1 MLSDSKIMTSGVEN
15 SIMSDTSDTAVE
27 NVLILQGGGSL
38 GAFGC
43 GVFKALAN
51 SNMKIDI
58 IAGTS
63 IGGLNAS
70 IMAGAREEDHPEKAL
85 EQYWLEL
92 GESSGTNF
100 INSPFMEGLAR
111 NPTPT
116 PLPPLTTTPT
126 RNHSAMTHI
135 SQFKSVMSFYT
146 SAMYGDDKIFVPRWR
161 PEFAFTDPQYFTPNK
176 WTYMYDHSPLVKTA
190 EKYIDYNKLQPNG
203 KPHSRLI
210 ITAVNVMT
218 AEPLIFDSTKQQITS
233 KHILAATGY
242 PSYYFPWV
250 EVEKGVY
257 AWDGSLLSNTPLRE
271 VIDASPVKDKRV
283 FLVENYPKRCDVLPD
298 NLLEVQH
305 RARDIMFSDKTIH
318 NIQMTKTITYY
329 LRLIDDL
336 YKMLESQFSSDKKE
350 DIKKFEKIRARY
362 KKVSEQHGA
371 EIKRVHYITR
381 SEPFP
386 SLYENADFSIDTI
399 KASIKDGELKTNQIL
414 KGIKSS

>member
-1 MLSDSKIMTSGVEN
+1 
-15 SIMSDTSDTAVE
+15 MSDTSDTAIE

-51 SNMKIDI
+51 SNVKIDI

-70 IMAGAREEDHPEKAL
+70 IIAGSKGEDHPEKAL

-92 GESSGTNF
+92 GESCSANF

-111 NPTPT
+111 NR
-116 PLPPLTTTPT
+116 TTPT
-126 RNHSAMTHI
+126 TTDHSAMTHI
-135 SQFKSVMSFYT
+135 SQVKSIISFYT
-146 SAMYGDDKIFVPRWR
+146 SAIYGECKVFMPRWR
-161 PEFAFTDPQYFTPNK
+161 PEFAFTDPEYFTPIK
-176 WTYMYDHSPLVKTA
+176 WTYLYDHSPLVKTA

-203 KPHSRLI
+203 KPNSRLI

-218 AEPLIFDSTKQQITS
+218 AEPLIFDSAKQQITS

-242 PSYYFPWV
+242 PSYYFGWE

-271 VIDASPVKDKRV
+271 VIDVSSVKDKQV
-283 FLVENYPKRCDVLPD
+283 FLVENYPKRCDTLPD

-305 RARDIMFSDKTIH
+305 RARDIMFSDKTLH
-318 NIQMTKTITYY
+318 SVQMSKTITYY
-329 LRLIDDL
+329 LRLINDL
-336 YKMLESQFSSDKKE
+336 YNMLEDHFSSEKKE

-371 EIKRVHYITR
+371 EIKSVHYITR

-386 SLYENADFSIDTI
+386 SLYENADFSVDTI
-399 KASIKDGELKTNQIL
+399 KASIKDGELKTNKIL
-414 KGIKSS
+414 KDIKSS

>member
-1 MLSDSKIMTSGVEN
+1 MTSRAEN
-15 SIMSDTSDTAVE
+15 STMSDDSVE

-51 SNMKIDI
+51 SNIKIDI

-70 IMAGAREEDHPEKAL
+70 IIAGSKGEVPPEKAL

-92 GESSGTNF
+92 GESSIANL
-100 INSPFMEGLAR
+100 NSPSMEGLAR
-111 NPTPT
+111 NPIPTLT
-116 PLPPLTTTPT
+116 PLSSPATATID
-126 RNHSAMTHI
+126 HSAMTHI
-135 SQFKSVMSFYT
+135 SEVKSVMSFYT
-146 SAMYGDDKIFVPRWR
+146 SAIYGDNKIFVPRWR
-161 PEFAFTDPQYFTPNK
+161 PEFAFRDPQYFTPNK
-176 WTYMYDHSPLVKTA
+176 WTYLYDHSPLVKTA
-190 EKYIDYNKLQPNG
+190 EKYIDYNILQPSG
-203 KPHSRLI
+203 KPNSRLI

-218 AEPLIFDSTKQQITS
+218 AEPLIFDSAKQQITS

-242 PSYYFPWV
+242 PSYYFGWA

-271 VIDASPVKDKRV
+271 VIDASSVKDKRV
-283 FLVENYPKRCDVLPD
+283 FLVENYPKTCDTLPD

-305 RARDIMFSDKTIH
+305 RARDIMFSDKTLH
-318 NIQMTKTITYY
+318 NVQMSKTITYY
-329 LRLIDDL
+329 LRLINDL
-336 YKMLESQFSSDKKE
+336 YNMLEDHFNSEKKE
-350 DIKKFEKIRARY
+350 EKEKFEKIRARY
-362 KKVSEQHGA
+362 KKVSEEHGA
-371 EIKRVHYITR
+371 EIKRVHHITR

-386 SLYENADFSIDTI
+386 SLYENADFSLDTI

-414 KGIKSS
+414 KKISK

>member
-1 MLSDSKIMTSGVEN
+1 MTSEVEN
-15 SIMSDTSDTAVE
+15 LAMSDTSDTTIE

-43 GVFKALAN
+43 GVFKALAK
-51 SNMKIDI
+51 SNVKIDI

-70 IMAGAREEDHPEKAL
+70 IIAGNKGEDHPEKAL

-92 GESSGTNF
+92 GEDRSANF
-100 INSPFMEGLAR
+100 INSPCMEGLAR
-111 NPTPT
+111 NPIPTLT

-126 RNHSAMTHI
+126 TDHSAMTHI
-135 SQFKSVMSFYT
+135 SQIKSIISFYT
-146 SAMYGDDKIFVPRWR
+146 SAIYGDSKIFTPRWR
-161 PEFAFTDPQYFTPNK
+161 PEFAFTDPEYFTPNK
-176 WTYMYDHSPLVKTA
+176 WTYLYDHSPLVKAA
-190 EKYIDYNKLQPNG
+190 EKYIDFNKLQPNG
-203 KPHSRLI
+203 KPNSRLI
-210 ITAVNVMT
+210 ITAVNVLT
-218 AEPLIFDSTKQQITS
+218 AEPLIFDSNNQQITS
-233 KHILAATGY
+233 KHILATTGY

-271 VIDASPVKDKRV
+271 VIDVSSVKDKQV
-283 FLVENYPKRCDVLPD
+283 FLVENYPKRSDTLPD

-305 RARDIMFSDKTIH
+305 RARDIMFSDKTLH
-318 NIQMTKTITYY
+318 SVQMSKTITYY
-329 LRLIDDL
+329 LRLIYDL
-336 YKMLESQFSSDKKE
+336 YNMLEDHFNSEKKE
-350 DIKKFEKIRARY
+350 DIKKFDKIRARY
-362 KKVSEQHGA
+362 KKVSEEHGA
-371 EIKRVHYITR
+371 EIKHVHYITR

-414 KGIKSS
+414 KDIKSC

>member
-1 MLSDSKIMTSGVEN
+1 
-15 SIMSDTSDTAVE
+15 MSDDSVE

-51 SNMKIDI
+51 SNIKIDI

-70 IMAGAREEDHPEKAL
+70 IIAGSKGEVPPEKAL

-92 GESSGTNF
+92 GESSIANL
-100 INSPFMEGLAR
+100 NSPSMEGLAR
-111 NPTPT
+111 NPIPTLT
-116 PLPPLTTTPT
+116 PLSSPATATID
-126 RNHSAMTHI
+126 HSAMTHI
-135 SQFKSVMSFYT
+135 SEVKSVMSFYT
-146 SAMYGDDKIFVPRWR
+146 SAIYGDNKIFVPRWR
-161 PEFAFTDPQYFTPNK
+161 PEFAFRDPHYFTPNK
-176 WTYMYDHSPLVKTA
+176 WTYLYDHSPLVKTA
-190 EKYIDYNKLQPNG
+190 EKYIDYNKLQPSG
-203 KPHSRLI
+203 KPNSRLI

-218 AEPLIFDSTKQQITS
+218 AEPLIFDSAKQQITS

-242 PSYYFPWV
+242 PSYYFGWA

-271 VIDASPVKDKRV
+271 VIDASSVKDKRV
-283 FLVENYPKRCDVLPD
+283 FLVENYPKTCDTLPD

-305 RARDIMFSDKTIH
+305 RARDIMFSDKTLH
-318 NIQMTKTITYY
+318 NVQMSKTITYY
-329 LRLIDDL
+329 LRLINDL
-336 YKMLESQFSSDKKE
+336 YNMLEDHFNSEKKE
-350 DIKKFEKIRARY
+350 EKEKFEKIRARY
-362 KKVSEQHGA
+362 KKVSEEHGA
-371 EIKRVHYITR
+371 EIKRVHHITR

-386 SLYENADFSIDTI
+386 SLYENADFSLDTI

-414 KGIKSS
+414 KKISK

>member
-1 MLSDSKIMTSGVEN
+1 
-15 SIMSDTSDTAVE
+15 MSDTIE

-51 SNMKIDI
+51 SNIKIDI

-70 IMAGAREEDHPEKAL
+70 IIAGSKGEDPPEKTL

-92 GESSGTNF
+92 GEDSAANL
-100 INSPFMEGLAR
+100 NSPFLEWLAR
-111 NPTPT
+111 YTILTPPPPPLPSPTPT
-116 PLPPLTTTPT
+116 TG
-126 RNHSAMTHI
+126 HSAMTHI
-135 SQFKSVMSFYT
+135 SQIKSVVSFYS
-146 SAMYGDDKIFVPRWR
+146 SAIYGNNKIFVPRWR
-161 PEFAFTDPQYFTPNK
+161 PDFAFSDPQYFTPDK

-203 KPHSRLI
+203 KSNSRLI

-218 AEPLIFDSTKQQITS
+218 AEPLIFDSAKQQITS

-242 PSYYFPWV
+242 PSYYFPWA
-250 EVEKGVY
+250 EVEEGVY

-283 FLVENYPKRCDVLPD
+283 FLVENYPKRCDTLPD

-305 RARDIMFSDKTIH
+305 RARDIMFSDKTLH
-318 NIQMTKTITYY
+318 SIQMSKTITYY
-329 LRLIDDL
+329 LRLINDL
-336 YKMLESQFSSDKKE
+336 YKMLEDQFSSAKE
-350 DIKKFEKIRARY
+350 EEIKKFEKIRARY
-362 KKVSEQHGA
+362 KNVSEKHGA
-371 EIKRVHYITR
+371 EIKRIHYITR

-386 SLYENADFSIDTI
+386 SLYENADFSVDTI

-414 KGIKSS
+414 KDIKSS

>member
-1 MLSDSKIMTSGVEN
+1 MTSKGRKFDYV
-15 SIMSDTSDTAVE
+15 SDTTIE

-51 SNMKIDI
+51 SNIKIDI

-70 IMAGAREEDHPEKAL
+70 IIAGSKGEDPPEKTL

-92 GESSGTNF
+92 GEDSAANL
-100 INSPFMEGLAR
+100 NSPFLEWLAR
-111 NPTPT
+111 YPILTPPPLPSPTPT
-116 PLPPLTTTPT
+116 TG
-126 RNHSAMTHI
+126 HSAMTHI
-135 SQFKSVMSFYT
+135 SQVKSVVSFYS
-146 SAMYGDDKIFVPRWR
+146 SAIYGNNKIFVPRWR
-161 PEFAFTDPQYFTPNK
+161 PDFAFSDPQYFTPDK

-203 KPHSRLI
+203 KSNSRLI

-218 AEPLIFDSTKQQITS
+218 AEPLIFDSAKQQITS

-242 PSYYFPWV
+242 PSYYFPWA
-250 EVEKGVY
+250 EVEEGVY

-283 FLVENYPKRCDVLPD
+283 FLVENYPKRCDALPD

-318 NIQMTKTITYY
+318 NIQMSKTITYY
-329 LRLIDDL
+329 LRLINDL
-336 YKMLESQFSSDKKE
+336 YKMLEDHFSSEKKE
-350 DIKKFEKIRARY
+350 DIEKFEKIRARY
-362 KKVSEQHGA
+362 KKVSEEHGA

-386 SLYENADFSIDTI
+386 SLYENADFSAETI
-399 KASIKDGELKTNQIL
+399 KASIKDGESKTNQIL
-414 KGIKSS
+414 RAIKMS

>member
-1 MLSDSKIMTSGVEN
+1 
-15 SIMSDTSDTAVE
+15 MSNDTIE

-51 SNMKIDI
+51 SNVKIDI
-58 IAGTS
+58 VAGTS

-70 IMAGAREEDHPEKAL
+70 IIAGSRGEDHPEKAL

-92 GESSGTNF
+92 GEASTANL
-100 INSPFMEGLAR
+100 NSPFMEGLAR
-111 NPTPT
+111 SPIPTPT
-116 PLPPLTTTPT
+116 TATTD
-126 RNHSAMTHI
+126 HSAMTHI
-135 SQFKSVMSFYT
+135 SEVKSLISFYS
-146 SAMYGDDKIFVPRWR
+146 SAIYGNNKIFVPRWR
-161 PEFAFTDPQYFTPNK
+161 PEFAFTDPEYFTPNK
-176 WTYMYDHSPLVKTA
+176 WTYMYDHSPLVKAA

-203 KPHSRLI
+203 KANSRLI

-271 VIDASPVKDKRV
+271 VIDASPIKDKRV
-283 FLVENYPKRCDVLPD
+283 FLVENYPKRCDTLPD

-305 RARDIMFSDKTIH
+305 RARDIMFSDKTLH
-318 NIQMTKTITYY
+318 NVQMSKTITYY
-329 LRLIDDL
+329 LRLINDL
-336 YKMLESQFSSDKKE
+336 YNMLEDHFSSEKKE

-362 KKVSEQHGA
+362 KKVSEEHGA

-386 SLYENADFSIDTI
+386 SLYENADFSVDTI
-399 KASIKDGELKTNQIL
+399 KASIRDGELKTKQTL
-414 KGIKSS
+414 KDIKIS

>member
-1 MLSDSKIMTSGVEN
+1 MKSRAEN
-15 SIMSDTSDTAVE
+15 ATMSDDTIE

-51 SNMKIDI
+51 SNIKVDI

-70 IMAGAREEDHPEKAL
+70 IIAGSKGEDHPEKAL

-92 GESSGTNF
+92 GEGSIANLK
-100 INSPFMEGLAR
+100 SPFMEGLVR

-116 PLPPLTTTPT
+116 LTPLPPPPTTPT
-126 RNHSAMTHI
+126 TDHSAMTHI

-146 SAMYGDDKIFVPRWR
+146 SAIYGDDKIFVPRWR
-161 PEFAFTDPQYFTPNK
+161 PEFAFTDPEYFTPIK
-176 WTYMYDHSPLVKTA
+176 WTYLYDHSPLVKTA

-203 KPHSRLI
+203 KSNSRLI
-210 ITAVNVMT
+210 ITAVNVLT
-218 AEPLIFDSTKQQITS
+218 AEPLIFDSAKQQITS

-242 PSYYFPWV
+242 PSYYFPWA

-271 VIDASPVKDKRV
+271 VIDASPVKDKRI
-283 FLVENYPKRCDVLPD
+283 FLVENYPKTCDTLPD
-298 NLLEVQH
+298 NLQEVQH
-305 RARDIMFSDKTIH
+305 RARDIMFSDKTLH
-318 NIQMTKTITYY
+318 NVQMSKTITYY
-329 LRLIDDL
+329 LRLINDL
-336 YKMLESQFSSDKKE
+336 YNMLEDHFSSEKKE

-362 KKVSEQHGA
+362 RKVAEEHGA
-371 EIKRVHYITR
+371 EIKRVHHITR

-386 SLYENADFSIDTI
+386 SLYENADFSVDTI

-414 KGIKSS
+414 KDIKMS

>member
-1 MLSDSKIMTSGVEN
+1 
-15 SIMSDTSDTAVE
+15 MSDTSDTSDTAIE

-51 SNMKIDI
+51 SNVKIDI

-70 IMAGAREEDHPEKAL
+70 IIAGTKTEDHPEKAL

-92 GESSGTNF
+92 GESSSANF
-100 INSPFMEGLAR
+100 INSPFMEGLAT
-111 NPTPT
+111 NPIPTLT
-116 PLPPLTTTPT
+116 PLPPPPTTPT
-126 RNHSAMTHI
+126 TDHSTMTHI
-135 SQFKSVMSFYT
+135 SQVKSVMSFYT
-146 SAMYGDDKIFVPRWR
+146 SAIFGDNKIFVPRWR
-161 PEFAFTDPQYFTPNK
+161 PEFAFTDPEYFTPIK
-176 WTYMYDHSPLVKTA
+176 WTYLYDHSPLVKTA

-203 KPHSRLI
+203 KSNSRLI

-218 AEPLIFDSTKQQITS
+218 AEPLIFDSAKQQITS

-242 PSYYFPWV
+242 PSYYFPWA

-283 FLVENYPKRCDVLPD
+283 FLVENYPKTCDTLPD
-298 NLLEVQH
+298 NLQEVQH
-305 RARDIMFSDKTIH
+305 RARDIMFSDKTLH
-318 NIQMTKTITYY
+318 NVQMSKTITYY
-329 LRLIDDL
+329 LRLINDL
-336 YKMLESQFSSDKKE
+336 YNMLETHFSSEKKE

-362 KKVSEQHGA
+362 KKVSEEHGA

-386 SLYENADFSIDTI
+386 SLYENADFSVDTI

-414 KGIKSS
+414 KDIKSR

>member
-1 MLSDSKIMTSGVEN
+1 
-15 SIMSDTSDTAVE
+15 MSDTSDTAVE

-318 NIQMTKTITYY
+318 NIQMSKTITYY

>member
-1 MLSDSKIMTSGVEN
+1 
-15 SIMSDTSDTAVE
+15 MSDDTIE

-51 SNMKIDI
+51 SNIKIDI

-70 IMAGAREEDHPEKAL
+70 IIAGSKGEDHPEKAL

-92 GESSGTNF
+92 GEGSSANF
-100 INSPFMEGLAR
+100 VNSPFMDGLAR

-116 PLPPLTTTPT
+116 PLPSPTTTT
-126 RNHSAMTHI
+126 TTTTDHSAMTHI
-135 SQFKSVMSFYT
+135 SQVKSVMSFYT
-146 SAMYGDDKIFVPRWR
+146 SAIYGDNKIFVPRWR
-161 PEFAFTDPQYFTPNK
+161 PEFAFTDPEYFTPNK

-203 KPHSRLI
+203 KANSRLI

-271 VIDASPVKDKRV
+271 VIDASPIKDKRV
-283 FLVENYPKRCDVLPD
+283 FLVENYPKRCDTLPD

-305 RARDIMFSDKTIH
+305 RARDIMFSDKTLH
-318 NIQMTKTITYY
+318 NVQMSKTITYY
-329 LRLIDDL
+329 LRLINDL
-336 YKMLESQFSSDKKE
+336 YNMLEDHFSSEKKE

-362 KKVSEQHGA
+362 KKVSEEHGA

-381 SEPFP
+381 SEPYP
-386 SLYENADFSIDTI
+386 SLYENADFSVDTI
-399 KASIKDGELKTNQIL
+399 KASIRDGELKTKQTL
-414 KGIKSS
+414 KDIKIS

>member
-1 MLSDSKIMTSGVEN
+1 
-15 SIMSDTSDTAVE
+15 MSDTSDTAVE

-271 VIDASPVKDKRV
+271 VIDASPVKDKLV

-318 NIQMTKTITYY
+318 NIQMSKTITYY

>member
-1 MLSDSKIMTSGVEN
+1 MPDDS
-15 SIMSDTSDTAVE
+15 VE

-70 IMAGAREEDHPEKAL
+70 IIAGSKGEVPPEKAL

-92 GESSGTNF
+92 GESSIANL
-100 INSPFMEGLAR
+100 NSPSMEELAR
-111 NPTPT
+111 NPIPTLT
-116 PLPPLTTTPT
+116 PLSSPATATID
-126 RNHSAMTHI
+126 HSAMTHI
-135 SQFKSVMSFYT
+135 SEVKSVMSFYT
-146 SAMYGDDKIFVPRWR
+146 SAIYGDNKIFVPRWR
-161 PEFAFTDPQYFTPNK
+161 PEFAFRDPQYFTPNK
-176 WTYMYDHSPLVKTA
+176 WTYLYDHSPLVKTA
-190 EKYIDYNKLQPNG
+190 EKYIDYNKLQPSG
-203 KPHSRLI
+203 KPNSRLI

-218 AEPLIFDSTKQQITS
+218 AEPLIFDSAKQQITS

-242 PSYYFPWV
+242 PSYYFGWA

-271 VIDASPVKDKRV
+271 VIDVSSVKDKRV
-283 FLVENYPKRCDVLPD
+283 FLVENYPKTCDTLPD
-298 NLLEVQH
+298 NLLQVQH
-305 RARDIMFSDKTIH
+305 RARDIMFSDKTLH
-318 NIQMTKTITYY
+318 NVQMSKTITYY
-329 LRLIDDL
+329 LRLINDL
-336 YKMLESQFSSDKKE
+336 YDMLEDHFNSEKKE
-350 DIKKFEKIRARY
+350 EIEKFEKIRGRY
-362 KKVSEQHGA
+362 KKVSEEHGA
-371 EIKRVHYITR
+371 EIKRVHHITR

-386 SLYENADFSIDTI
+386 SLYENADFSLDTI

-414 KGIKSS
+414 EKISK

>member
-1 MLSDSKIMTSGVEN
+1 MMISEIEN
-15 SIMSDTSDTAVE
+15 SIMSDDTSDTAVE
-27 NVLILQGGGSL
+27 NVLVLQGGGSL

-51 SNMKIDI
+51 SNIKIDI

-70 IMAGAREEDHPEKAL
+70 IIAGAREEDHPETAL

-92 GESSGTNF
+92 GESSGTDF

-116 PLPPLTTTPT
+116 LTPLPPLTTIPT
-126 RNHSAMTHI
+126 TDHSAMTHI

-146 SAMYGDDKIFVPRWR
+146 SALYGDDKIFVPRWR

-176 WTYMYDHSPLVKTA
+176 WTYLYDHSPLVKTA

-203 KPHSRLI
+203 NPNSRLI
-210 ITAVNVMT
+210 ITAVNVLT

-233 KHILAATGY
+233 KHILATTGY

-271 VIDASPVKDKRV
+271 VIDVSSVKDKQV
-283 FLVENYPKRCDVLPD
+283 FLVENYPKRCSTLPD

-318 NIQMTKTITYY
+318 NIRMSKTITYY

-336 YKMLESQFSSDKKE
+336 YKMLESQFSSEKKE

-386 SLYENADFSIDTI
+386 SLYENADFSLDTI

>member
-1 MLSDSKIMTSGVEN
+1 
-15 SIMSDTSDTAVE
+15 MSDDTIE

-51 SNMKIDI
+51 SNIKVDI

-70 IMAGAREEDHPEKAL
+70 IIAGSKREDHPEKAL

-92 GESSGTNF
+92 GEGSSANL
-100 INSPFMEGLAR
+100 NSPFMEGLAR
-111 NPTPT
+111 SPIPTLTPVPSPTPD
-116 PLPPLTTTPT
+116 
-126 RNHSAMTHI
+126 HSAMTHI
-135 SQFKSVMSFYT
+135 SEVKSVMSFYA
-146 SAMYGDDKIFVPRWR
+146 SAIYGNNKIFVPRWR
-161 PEFAFTDPQYFTPNK
+161 PEFAFTDPEYFIPNK
-176 WTYMYDHSPLVKTA
+176 WTYLYDHSPLVKTA
-190 EKYIDYNKLQPNG
+190 EKYIDYNKLQPDG
-203 KPHSRLI
+203 KPNSRLI

-242 PSYYFPWV
+242 PSYYFPWI

-271 VIDASPVKDKRV
+271 VIDASPIKDKRV
-283 FLVENYPKRCDVLPD
+283 FLVENYPKRCDTLPD

-305 RARDIMFSDKTIH
+305 RARDIMFSDKTLH
-318 NIQMTKTITYY
+318 SLQMSKAITYY
-329 LRLIDDL
+329 LRLINDL
-336 YKMLESQFSSDKKE
+336 YKMLEDHFSAEKKE
-350 DIKKFEKIRARY
+350 DIEKFEKIRTRY
-362 KKVSEQHGA
+362 KKVSEEHGA

-386 SLYENADFSIDTI
+386 SLYENADFSVDTI

-414 KGIKSS
+414 KDIKSS